1 MKKLLLVFALLF
13 PVSAH
18 AEWVIPEHPDPDTI
32 YDEAQEDAKAH
43 RYKLALEKY
52 VWFHHNA
59 LNYNRSFYGVRLSY
73 ALSHW
78 IDLAAVYPPALI
90 KLKEVRNQAVYN
102 VKNGINPYAFFHD
115 LKSINEKL
123 GEKERTLNLFKWLDS
138 NQPDIARKVY
148 RLAQP
153 ALLNANEYNLGGKY
167 LDPRIEYKHLVKYF
181 RLQKALE
188 KEKNDPHFIGFAD
201 KRFTYGTAT
210 LVALLVHNN
219 RRNEAELIVEQG
231 KQEWENEQFRIALQV
246 ALQGQFPEP
255 WP

>member
-1 MKKLLLVFALLF
+1 MSIGGTLKKLLLVFALLF

-18 AEWVIPEHPDPDTI
+18 AEWVIPEHPDPDAI

-43 RYKLALEKY
+43 RDKLALEKY

-78 IDLAAVYPPALI
+78 MDLAAVYPPALI

-123 GEKERTLNLFKWLDS
+123 GERERTVNLFKWLDS
-138 NQPDIARKVY
+138 NQPQVAKEVY

-153 ALLNANEYNLGGKY
+153 ALIDANEYNLRGKY
-167 LDPRIEYKHLVKYF
+167 LDSSIEYKHLVKF
-181 RLQKALE
+181 F
-188 KEKNDPHFIGFAD
+188 D
-201 KRFTYGTAT
+201 
-210 LVALLVHNN
+210 
-219 RRNEAELIVEQG
+219 G
-231 KQEWENEQFRIALQV
+231 KKQLKK
-246 ALQGQFPEP
+246 
-255 WP
+255 